1 MPEKEDNDR
10 QRTKKRERRKKRRR
24 AGSSYQPMRESVVIF
39 TLFIVLAGIIVFCF
53 WTIIP
58 TALAYFRETLGF

>member
-1 MPEKEDNDR
+1 MLEEESQAHR
-10 QRTKKRERRKKRRR
+10 RTKKRERRKKRRR

-53 WTIIP
+53 WTIVP
-58 TALAYFRETLGF
+58 TALTYFRETLGF